1 MPTRPI
7 ETARVP
13 EDISG
18 RPRRIPVGDVTWR
31 HTFRAL
37 RHRNYRLFFWG
48 QLVSLIGTWMQ
59 QTAMSWFVYQ
69 ITGSKLLLG
78 AVAAVGSAPMMLF
91 SIWGGALADLY
102 PKRSILVMT
111 QSAQMICA
119 FLLAA
124 GAWAGFAGPIFIIV
138 IAALNGVAMGFDMPA
153 RQAFTVEMTSREDL
167 LNAISLNSSIV
178 NGARV
183 VGPSVAGVL
192 IGAVGVAMCFFLNG
206 VTFIAVIAGLLM
218 MRLPP
223 FHRPTH
229 LPSAGEHAWNGIV
242 YSVKHQR
249 VRTILLLFLAVGV
262 FGWSYAVLMPAFAKD
277 VLGRGANG
285 YGPPHVGQRNGRLGR
300 RTGRCDVGTLFHSTQ
315 TRSRRN
321 LVVLGRALC
330 FFADAEFLRRARVP
344 VCRRIRNAL
353 VFLDLEHSSPDHRS
367 RRNAR
372 SSYGGLDAGFWRD
385 DSARQRRSWG
395 CCPLVWDTVRAG
407 IWRRRLCVVRPC
419 YISCDPPTGGC
430 DLRLPRPCLRDAAR
444 SLFSGLLKTRAISSV
459 VEHLLHTQ
467 GVAGSI
473 PASRISCLFARH
485 QRRDSIE
492 WSPALLFSSVFIS
505 AIRGLIST

>member
-13 EDISG
+13 EDIPG
-18 RPRRIPVGDVTWR
+18 RPRRMPVGGVTWR

-59 QTAMSWFVYQ
+59 QTAMSWFVYE

-124 GAWAGFAGPIFIIV
+124 GAWAGFARPIFIIV

-206 VTFIAVIAGLLM
+206 VTFIAVIAGLMM

-223 FHRPTH
+223 FHRPMH
-229 LPSAGEHAWNGIV
+229 VPSAGEHAWNGIV

-277 VLGRGANG
+277 VLGLGANG
-285 YGPPHVGQRNGRLGR
+285 YGLLMSASG
-300 RTGRCDVGTLFHSTQ
+300 TGALAGA
-315 TRSRRN
+315 
-321 LVVLGRALC
+321 LVVATWGHVFTPRKLALGGVWLFSVAL
-330 FFADAEFLRRARVP
+330 FVFSLT
-344 VCRRIRNAL
+344 RNFYAAL
-353 VFLDLEHSSPDHRS
+353 VFLFV
-367 RRNAR
+367 
-372 SSYGGLDAGFWRD
+372 AGFGMLLFFSTSNTVLQTIVPDEMRGRVMGVWALVFGAMIPLGSVEAGAVAHWFGTPFALAFGAIVCAL
-385 DSARQRRSWG
+385 SA
-395 CCPLVWDTVRAG
+395 LVTLVV
-407 IWRRRLCVVRPC
+407 IRRR
-419 YISCDPPTGGC
+419 
-430 DLRLPRPCLRDAAR
+430 
-444 SLFSGLLKTRAISSV
+444 
-459 VEHLLHTQ
+459 E
-467 GVAGSI
+467 VA
-473 PASRISCLFARH
+473 
-485 QRRDSIE
+485 
-492 WSPALLFSSVFIS
+492 
-505 AIRGLIST
+505 T

>member
-1 MPTRPI
+1 VVSFPMPTKTT

-18 RPRRIPVGDVTWR
+18 RPRRMPVGGVTWR

-69 ITGSKLLLG
+69 ITNSKVLLG
-78 AVAAVGSAPMMLF
+78 AVAAIGSAPMMLF
-91 SIWGGALADLY
+91 SIWGGSLADLY
-102 PKRSILVMT
+102 PKRSIIVAT
-111 QSAQMICA
+111 QTAQMICA

-124 GAWAGFAGPIFIIV
+124 GAWAGFATPLFIIV

-183 VGPSVAGVL
+183 VGPSAAGLL
-192 IGAVGVAMCFFLNG
+192 IGAVGVATCFFLNG

-223 FHRPTH
+223 FKRPAH
-229 LPSAGEHAWNGIV
+229 VVSAGEHAWNGIV
-242 YSVKHQR
+242 YSMKHQR

-262 FGWSYAVLMPAFAKD
+262 FGWSYAVLMPAFARD

-285 YGPPHVGQRNGRLGR
+285 YGVLMSASGTGALIGALVVATYGHLFTPRRLALSGVWLFSIALFAFSLSRNFYLALAFLLVAGFGMLLFFSTSNTVLQTIVPDEMRGRVMGVWSLVFGAMIPLGSLEAGAVAHWLG
-300 RTGRCDVGTLFHSTQ
+300 TPFALALGAIICALSGLVTLF
-315 TRSRRN
+315 
-321 LVVLGRALC
+321 V
-330 FFADAEFLRRARVP
+330 
-344 VCRRIRNAL
+344 I
-353 VFLDLEHSSPDHRS
+353 
-367 RRNAR
+367 
-372 SSYGGLDAGFWRD
+372 
-385 DSARQRRSWG
+385 
-395 CCPLVWDTVRAG
+395 
-407 IWRRRLCVVRPC
+407 RRRE
-419 YISCDPPTGGC
+419 
-430 DLRLPRPCLRDAAR
+430 A
-444 SLFSGLLKTRAISSV
+444 
-459 VEHLLHTQ
+459 
-467 GVAGSI
+467 AGSK
-473 PASRISCLFARH
+473 
-485 QRRDSIE
+485 
-492 WSPALLFSSVFIS
+492 
-505 AIRGLIST
+505 